1 MTSRSRILAGLV
13 LATLAGAWSSASALA
28 QDAPLYRDPS
38 PLEGRRLV
46 GPILAPKP
54 PTPAPMSPPP
64 SGLGPFQDP
73 ASASPPAASPAPVF
87 SEPLLGVA
95 PMPPPLPA
103 MIAFDP
109 NPVGGVAIKRTT
121 QIRGPKGMLG
131 HFHDWFRES
140 LFGPPK
146 PSPTGFA
153 PRHGL
158 LALLHGDVVDS
169 PRIFS
174 WPSWPSW
181 PLSNG
186 R

>member
-1 MTSRSRILAGLV
+1 MTSRSRILVGLV
-13 LATLAGAWSSASALA
+13 LATLALAWASASALA
-28 QDAPLYRDPS
+28 QDEPLYRDPN
-38 PLEGRRLV
+38 PREGRRLV
-46 GPILAPKP
+46 GPILSPRS
-54 PTPAPMSPPP
+54 PTPAPTPPPP

-73 ASASPPAASPAPVF
+73 ASASSPAP
-87 SEPLLGVA
+87 SPALLSGEPLLGVA

-103 MIAFDP
+103 MIPFDP

-121 QIRGPKGMLG
+121 QIRGPKGILG
-131 HFHDWFRES
+131 HVHDWFRES
-140 LFGPPK
+140 LFGPPR
-146 PSPTGFA
+146 PSLTSFTPKN
-153 PRHGL
+153 GL

-169 PRIFS
+169 PRVFS